1 MGTENCHST
10 VYDGKV
16 IIVGSINMQK
26 IHKMESTPI
35 IFNETGLIH
44 FILNASCM
52 TKQLKYV
59 SFLTQNGK
67 MQQI

>member
-1 MGTENCHST
+1 MDAENCHSM

-16 IIVGSINMQK
+16 ITVGSINMEK
-26 IHKMESTPI
+26 IHKVESTSVN
-35 IFNETGLIH
+35 FNEMGLIH

-52 TKQLKYV
+52 TKQLKYA

-67 MQQI
+67 I